1 MTHAL
6 TVKQA
11 IREASA
17 AFEASYSLSPRLDA
31 ELLLAEALGVSRER
45 LYAEPERVLTAEEG
59 MCSVFVAVDHCNCEV
74 VGRHVCKRG
83 DRRFRLEDVMTFLD
97 KNR

>member
-45 LYAEPERVLTAEEG
+45 LYAEPERVLTAEESERLLAASAG
-59 MCSVFVAVDHCNCEV
+59 EGEANE
-74 VGRHVCKRG
+74 GKRA
-83 DRRFRLEDVMTFLD
+83 
-97 KNR
+97 